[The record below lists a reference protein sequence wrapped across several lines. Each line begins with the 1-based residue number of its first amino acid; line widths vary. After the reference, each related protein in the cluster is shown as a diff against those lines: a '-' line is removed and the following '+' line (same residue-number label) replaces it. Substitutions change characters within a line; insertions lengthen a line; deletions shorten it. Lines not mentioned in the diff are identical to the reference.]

1 MQLMPKN
8 TNCNGCKLPIK
19 IEELFV
25 GCRFDGAVHF
35 WHNRTRV
42 IEDCGGKFLLEH
54 VHRIHSIHTGR
65 RKISQKPAS
74 RPPTNH

>member
-8 TNCNGCKLPIK
+8 TNCNGCNLPIK

-42 IEDCGGKFLLEH
+42 SDDCWGKFLLEH
-54 VHRIHSIHTGR
+54 VLRNHPGQA
-65 RKISQKPAS
+65 KNAFQKPALGP
-74 RPPTNH
+74 PPTH